1 MRDARRFLAHESRS
15 KYTVFLL
22 KWQGYLKK
30 NAYFWL
36 IICFFVYLHPFFQ
49 REESFVSIYKR
60 YAREKW
66 VNMAWY
72 LHNKELGLNNKEQDI
87 FMDKKI
93 KALFFDIDG
102 TLVSFKSHRIPQSTV
117 DALEQAK
124 KNGVEVYNS
133 TGRPK
138 QIINNLGQIEHL
150 IDGYITANGARCF
163 VEDTL
168 VSQYA
173 ILPSDVKK
181 IIEAADRDNYPA
193 IVVSESRFA
202 IHHYTD
208 EVYEIFC
215 KGLGVDSSVFVTDL
229 NRLGDEAILQVTPF
243 CTVEQE
249 ALLMPTLEN
258 CTSGRWH
265 PAFTDI
271 TARGAD
277 KGKGLQAMADYLG
290 LNIEET
296 MAFGDGGN
304 DISIIKKAGVGV
316 AMGNAGD
323 ELKQVAD
330 YITTHVDEDGVKSA
344 LIKYGVI

>member
-1 MRDARRFLAHESRS
+1 
-15 KYTVFLL
+15 
-22 KWQGYLKK
+22 
-30 NAYFWL
+30 
-36 IICFFVYLHPFFQ
+36 
-49 REESFVSIYKR
+49 
-60 YAREKW
+60 
-66 VNMAWY
+66 
-72 LHNKELGLNNKEQDI
+72 
-87 FMDKKI
+87 MDKKENKKV

-102 TLVSFKSHRIPQSTV
+102 TLVSFKTHRIPQSTV
-117 DALEQAK
+117 DALEKAK
-124 KNGVEVYNS
+124 KNGVEVYIS

-138 QIINNLGQIEHL
+138 QVINNLGQIEHL
-150 IDGYITANGARCF
+150 IDGYITANGACCF

-168 VSQYA
+168 VSQHA

-215 KGLGVDSSVFVTDL
+215 KGLGVDSSVFADVND
-229 NRLGDEAILQVTPF
+229 LGDEAILQITPF

-258 CTSGRWH
+258 CNSGRWH

-277 KGKGLQAMADYLG
+277 KGKGLHAMADYLG

-304 DISIIKKAGVGV
+304 DISIVKEAGIGV
-316 AMGNAGD
+316 AMGNAGE
-323 ELKQVAD
+323 ELKKIAD
-330 YITTHVDEDGVKSA
+330 FVTTHVDEDGVKNA
-344 LIKYGVI
+344 LLKYGII

>member
-1 MRDARRFLAHESRS
+1 
-15 KYTVFLL
+15 
-22 KWQGYLKK
+22 
-30 NAYFWL
+30 
-36 IICFFVYLHPFFQ
+36 
-49 REESFVSIYKR
+49 
-60 YAREKW
+60 
-66 VNMAWY
+66 
-72 LHNKELGLNNKEQDI
+72 
-87 FMDKKI
+87 MDKKI

-124 KNGVEVYNS
+124 KNGVEVYIS

-150 IDGYITANGARCF
+150 VDGYITANGARCF

-168 VSQYA
+168 VSQHA

-215 KGLGVDSSVFVTDL
+215 KGLGVDSSIFITDV
-229 NRLGDEAILQVTPF
+229 NELGDEPILQVTPF

-330 YITTHVDEDGVKSA
+330 YITTHVDEDGVKNA

>member
-1 MRDARRFLAHESRS
+1 MRGARRFLAHESRS
-15 KYTVFLL
+15 KYTLFQR

-30 NAYFWL
+30 TAYLWL

-49 REESFVSIYKR
+49 RKNHLYLYIIR

-66 VNMAWY
+66 INKAWY
-72 LHNKELGLNNKEQDI
+72 LHDKELGLNNKEQDI

-124 KNGVEVYNS
+124 KNGVEVYIS

-168 VSQYA
+168 VSQHA

-215 KGLGVDSSVFVTDL
+215 KGLGVDSSIFITDVDT
-229 NRLGDEAILQVTPF
+229 LGDEAILQVTPF

-249 ALLMPTLEN
+249 TLLMPTLAN

-277 KGKGLQAMADYLG
+277 KGKGLHAMADYLG

-304 DISIIKKAGVGV
+304 DISIIREAGVGV
-316 AMGNAGD
+316 AMGNAGE
-323 ELKQVAD
+323 ELKQIAD
-330 YITTHVDEDGVKSA
+330 YVTTHVDEDGVKNA

>member
-1 MRDARRFLAHESRS
+1 
-15 KYTVFLL
+15 
-22 KWQGYLKK
+22 
-30 NAYFWL
+30 
-36 IICFFVYLHPFFQ
+36 
-49 REESFVSIYKR
+49 
-60 YAREKW
+60 
-66 VNMAWY
+66 
-72 LHNKELGLNNKEQDI
+72 
-87 FMDKKI
+87 MDKKENKKV

-102 TLVSFKSHRIPQSTV
+102 TLVSFKTHRIPQSTV

-124 KNGVEVYNS
+124 KNGVEIYIS

-163 VEDTL
+163 VLDTV
-168 VSQYA
+168 VSQHA

-181 IIEAADRDNYPA
+181 IIDAADRDNYPA

-215 KGLGVDSSVFVTDL
+215 KGLGVDSSVFVTDI
-229 NRLGDEAILQVTPF
+229 NSLGDEAILQVTPF

-249 ALLMPTLEN
+249 ALLMPTLRN

-271 TARGAD
+271 TAADAD
-277 KGKGLQAMADYLG
+277 KGKGLHAMADYLG
-290 LNIEET
+290 LNIDET

-304 DISIIKKAGVGV
+304 DISIVREAGTGV

-323 ELKQVAD
+323 NLKQVAD
-330 YITTHVDEDGVKSA
+330 YITTHVDEDGVKNA
-344 LIKYGVI
+344 LLHFGVI

>member
-1 MRDARRFLAHESRS
+1 MRGARRFLAHESRC
-15 KYTVFLL
+15 KYTLFLR

-30 NAYFWL
+30 TAYLWL

-49 REESFVSIYKR
+49 REESFVSIYNKVR
-60 YAREKW
+60 AREMI
-66 VNMAWY
+66 NTAWY
-72 LHNKELGLNNKEQDI
+72 LHDKDLGLNNKEQDI

-102 TLVSFKSHRIPQSTV
+102 TL
-117 DALEQAK
+117 
-124 KNGVEVYNS
+124 
-133 TGRPK
+133 

-168 VSQYA
+168 VSQHA

-215 KGLGVDSSVFVTDL
+215 KGLGVDSSIFITDVDA
-229 NRLGDEAILQVTPF
+229 LGDEAILQVTPF

-249 ALLMPTLEN
+249 ALLMPTLAN

-277 KGKGLQAMADYLG
+277 KGKGLHAMADYLG

-304 DISIIKKAGVGV
+304 DISIIKEAGVGV
-316 AMGNAGD
+316 AMGNAGE
-323 ELKQVAD
+323 ELKLVAD
-330 YITTHVDEDGVKSA
+330 YITTHVDEDGVKNA

>member
-1 MRDARRFLAHESRS
+1 M
-15 KYTVFLL
+15 
-22 KWQGYLKK
+22 
-30 NAYFWL
+30 
-36 IICFFVYLHPFFQ
+36 
-49 REESFVSIYKR
+49 
-60 YAREKW
+60 
-66 VNMAWY
+66 
-72 LHNKELGLNNKEQDI
+72 
-87 FMDKKI
+87 
-93 KALFFDIDG
+93 
-102 TLVSFKSHRIPQSTV
+102 
-117 DALEQAK
+117 
-124 KNGVEVYNS
+124 
-133 TGRPK
+133 
-138 QIINNLGQIEHL
+138 
-150 IDGYITANGARCF
+150 
-163 VEDTL
+163 
-168 VSQYA
+168 
-173 ILPSDVKK
+173 
-181 IIEAADRDNYPA
+181 
-193 IVVSESRFA
+193 VSESRFA

-249 ALLMPTLEN
+249 ALLMPTLES

-330 YITTHVDEDGVKSA
+330 YITTHVDEDGVKNA
-344 LIKYGVI
+344 LIKYGVIAEN

>member
-1 MRDARRFLAHESRS
+1 
-15 KYTVFLL
+15 
-22 KWQGYLKK
+22 
-30 NAYFWL
+30 
-36 IICFFVYLHPFFQ
+36 
-49 REESFVSIYKR
+49 
-60 YAREKW
+60 
-66 VNMAWY
+66 
-72 LHNKELGLNNKEQDI
+72 
-87 FMDKKI
+87 MDKKENKKV

-102 TLVSFKSHRIPQSTV
+102 TLVSFKTHRIPQSTV
-117 DALEQAK
+117 DTLEQAK
-124 KNGVEVYNS
+124 KNGVEVYIS

-163 VEDTL
+163 VQDTV
-168 VSQYA
+168 VSQHA

-181 IIEAADRDNYPA
+181 IIDAADRDNYPA

-277 KGKGLQAMADYLG
+277 KGKGLHAMADYLG

-304 DISIIKKAGVGV
+304 DISIIKEAGVGV
-316 AMGNAGD
+316 AMGNAG
-323 ELKQVAD
+323 ENLKQVAD
-330 YITTHVDEDGVKSA
+330 FITTHVDEDGVRNA
-344 LIKYGVI
+344 LLEYGVIQ

>member
-1 MRDARRFLAHESRS
+1 
-15 KYTVFLL
+15 
-22 KWQGYLKK
+22 
-30 NAYFWL
+30 
-36 IICFFVYLHPFFQ
+36 
-49 REESFVSIYKR
+49 
-60 YAREKW
+60 
-66 VNMAWY
+66 
-72 LHNKELGLNNKEQDI
+72 
-87 FMDKKI
+87 MDKKI

-102 TLVSFKSHRIPQSTV
+102 TLVSFKTHRIPQSTV

-124 KNGVEVYNS
+124 KNGVEVYIS

-168 VSQYA
+168 VSQQA

-193 IVVSESRFA
+193 IVVSESYFA

-215 KGLGVDSSVFVTDL
+215 KGLGVDSSVFVTDI
-229 NRLGDEAILQVTPF
+229 NSLGDEAILQVTPF

-304 DISIIKKAGVGV
+304 DISIIKEAGVGV
-316 AMGNAGD
+316 AMGNAGEEPTFITNLCSEIPGLDNHGMSGNLSAAIAVFCAKGQPLD
-323 ELKQVAD
+323 EAVRNASVWMANLFAENRPLTGRGNELLNEFVNEIAEHFASHNDVRFYADRLNVSSTYLAQVTR
-330 YITTHVDEDGVKSA
+330 IR
-344 LIKYGVI
+344 

>member
-1 MRDARRFLAHESRS
+1 
-15 KYTVFLL
+15 
-22 KWQGYLKK
+22 
-30 NAYFWL
+30 
-36 IICFFVYLHPFFQ
+36 
-49 REESFVSIYKR
+49 
-60 YAREKW
+60 
-66 VNMAWY
+66 
-72 LHNKELGLNNKEQDI
+72 
-87 FMDKKI
+87 MDKKENKKV

-102 TLVSFKSHRIPQSTV
+102 TLVSFKTHRIPQSTV

-124 KNGVEVYNS
+124 KNGVEIYIS

-150 IDGYITANGARCF
+150 IDGYITTNGARCF
-163 VEDTL
+163 VQDTV
-168 VSQYA
+168 VSQHA

-181 IIEAADRDNYPA
+181 IIDAADRDNYPA

-215 KGLGVDSSVFVTDL
+215 KGLGVDSSIFITDV
-229 NRLGDEAILQVTPF
+229 NDLGEEPILQVTPF

-277 KGKGLQAMADYLG
+277 KGKGLHAMADYLG

-304 DISIIKKAGVGV
+304 DIPMLRHTGIGI
-316 AMGNAGD
+316 AMGNAPEEVKACAD
-323 ELKQVAD
+323 MVAD
-330 YITTHVDEDGVKSA
+330 TVDNDGIAKA
-344 LIKYGVI
+344 LERLCGL

>member
-1 MRDARRFLAHESRS
+1 
-15 KYTVFLL
+15 
-22 KWQGYLKK
+22 
-30 NAYFWL
+30 
-36 IICFFVYLHPFFQ
+36 
-49 REESFVSIYKR
+49 
-60 YAREKW
+60 
-66 VNMAWY
+66 
-72 LHNKELGLNNKEQDI
+72 
-87 FMDKKI
+87 MDKKENKKV

-102 TLVSFKSHRIPQSTV
+102 TLVSFKTHRIPQSTV

-124 KNGVEVYNS
+124 KNGVEVYIS

-138 QIINNLGQIEHL
+138 LIINNLGQIEHL
-150 IDGYITANGARCF
+150 IDGYITTNGACCF
-163 VEDTL
+163 VDDKII
-168 VSQYA
+168 SQHS

-181 IIEAADRDNYPA
+181 IIEAADRDSYPA

-208 EVYEIFC
+208 EVYEIFS
-215 KGLGVDSSVFVTDL
+215 KGLGVDSSVFITDV
-229 NRLGDEAILQVTPF
+229 NALGDEPILQVTPF

-277 KGKGLQAMADYLG
+277 KGKGLHAMADYLG
-290 LNIEET
+290 LNIDET

-304 DISIIKKAGVGV
+304 DISIVKEAGIGV
-316 AMGNAGD
+316 AMGNAGE
-323 ELKQVAD
+323 ELKQIAD
-330 YITTHVDEDGVKSA
+330 YVTTYVDEDGVKNA
-344 LIKYGVI
+344 LLKYGVI

>member
-1 MRDARRFLAHESRS
+1 
-15 KYTVFLL
+15 
-22 KWQGYLKK
+22 
-30 NAYFWL
+30 
-36 IICFFVYLHPFFQ
+36 
-49 REESFVSIYKR
+49 
-60 YAREKW
+60 
-66 VNMAWY
+66 
-72 LHNKELGLNNKEQDI
+72 
-87 FMDKKI
+87 MDKKI

-117 DALEQAK
+117 NALEQAK
-124 KNGVEVYNS
+124 KNGVEVYIS

-168 VSQYA
+168 VSQHA

-193 IVVSESRFA
+193 IVVSESYFA

-215 KGLGVDSSVFVTDL
+215 KGLGVDSSVFVTDI
-229 NRLGDEAILQVTPF
+229 NSLGDEAILQVTPF

-290 LNIEET
+290 LNIDET

-316 AMGNAGD
+316 AMGNAGE

-330 YITTHVDEDGVKSA
+330 YITTHVDEDGVRNA
-344 LIKYGVI
+344 LLKYGVI

>member
-1 MRDARRFLAHESRS
+1 MRGARRFLAHESRS
-15 KYTVFLL
+15 KYTLFLR
-22 KWQGYLKK
+22 KWQGYDKK
-30 NAYFWL
+30 TAFSWL
-36 IICFFVYLHPFFQ
+36 IICFFRIFALVFLLEQ
-49 REESFVSIYKR
+49 SFVSIYNKVR
-60 YAREKW
+60 ARKKQI
-66 VNMAWY
+66 
-72 LHNKELGLNNKEQDI
+72 NKKQDI

-102 TLVSFKSHRIPQSTV
+102 TLVSFNTHRIPQSTV

-124 KNGVEVYNS
+124 KNGVEVYIS

-138 QIINNLGQIEHL
+138 QVINNLGQIEHL

-168 VSQYA
+168 VSQHA

-193 IVVSESRFA
+193 IVVSESSFA
-202 IHHYTD
+202 IHHYTE

-215 KGLGVDSSVFVTDL
+215 KGLGVDSSVFADVND
-229 NRLGDEAILQVTPF
+229 LGDEPILQITPF
-243 CTVEQE
+243 CTLEQE

-277 KGKGLQAMADYLG
+277 KGKGLHAMADYLG

-304 DISIIKKAGVGV
+304 DISIIKEAGVGV
-316 AMGNAGD
+316 AMGNAGE

-330 YITTHVDEDGVKSA
+330 FITTPIDEDGVKNA

>member
-1 MRDARRFLAHESRS
+1 
-15 KYTVFLL
+15 
-22 KWQGYLKK
+22 
-30 NAYFWL
+30 
-36 IICFFVYLHPFFQ
+36 
-49 REESFVSIYKR
+49 
-60 YAREKW
+60 
-66 VNMAWY
+66 
-72 LHNKELGLNNKEQDI
+72 
-87 FMDKKI
+87 MDKKI

-124 KNGVEVYNS
+124 KNGVEVYIS

-168 VSQYA
+168 VSQHA

-215 KGLGVDSSVFVTDL
+215 KGLGVDSSIFITDVGA
-229 NRLGDEAILQVTPF
+229 LGDEPILQVTPF

-316 AMGNAGD
+316 AMGNAGE
-323 ELKQVAD
+323 ELKLVAD
-330 YITTHVDEDGVKSA
+330 YITTHVDEDGVKNA
-344 LIKYGVI
+344 LIKYGVIAEN